1 MGRSTPEIG
10 RQTPNMKDL
19 QTMTSNSAAQGR
31 VWRHLHREENQPMES
46 TFRIAK
52 PLRLGR
58 KFLPKHADAAGRP
71 AQAGPDLGERARAV
85 ILLSWAVFSAEQF
98 AAGQAVRVVCEDEK
112 EQPSYTVRV
121 ARSGEHA
128 EVRVDRLK
136 RRMYLVS
143 PFIPAA
149 RDGPA

>member
-1 MGRSTPEIG
+1 MT
-10 RQTPNMKDL
+10 DL
-19 QTMTSNSAAQGR
+19 QTITSNSAPQGR
-31 VWRHLHREENQPMES
+31 AWRYLHREEIQPMEPNS
-46 TFRIAK
+46 RIAK

-58 KFLPKHADAAGRP
+58 KSQPKPADAAGRP
-71 AQAGPDLGERARAV
+71 LQAGPDLGERARAV

-112 EQPSYTVRV
+112 GQPSYTVRV

-128 EVRVDRLK
+128 EVRVDRLN

-143 PFIPAA
+143 PFVRAA
-149 RDGPA
+149 GDGSA